1 MTEFVEQVYHVS
13 NNPVKPMKYHK
24 TDIRLQIY
32 KAIV

>member
-1 MTEFVEQVYHVS
+1 MTEFTEQVYHVS
-13 NNPVKPMKYHK
+13 NNPVKPRKYNI

>member
-1 MTEFVEQVYHVS
+1 MTEFKEQVYYVS
-13 NNPVKPMKYHK
+13 NNPVKPKKYMT

>member
-1 MTEFVEQVYHVS
+1 MPEFKEQVYHVS
-13 NNPVKPMKYHK
+13 NNPYKPRKYMT

>member
-1 MTEFVEQVYHVS
+1 MIPEQVYYVS
-13 NNPVKPMKYHK
+13 TNPVKPRKYYT